1 LRDCSIPHLRE
12 LEEEA
17 IYVIRAVWAQF
28 EKPALLFSGR
38 KDSIDSGKAVEETGV
53 NASRNV
59 LQTVTLLDAIEEFS
73 FDAALF

>member
-1 LRDCSIPHLRE
+1 LSDCSISHLRE
-12 LEEEA
+12 LEAEA
-17 IYVIRAVWAQF
+17 IYVIREVGAQF